1 LVPATP
7 DVDAPEKALQAA
19 SLVGA
24 KNDEAEAVNVSVP
37 LVNVSPDINGDGG
50 NLTPLLPM
58 NSPALARQAVKS
70 RLGPVLFGQATHALA
85 PVPEA

>member
-1 LVPATP
+1 
-7 DVDAPEKALQAA
+7 
-19 SLVGA
+19 
-24 KNDEAEAVNVSVP
+24 VNVSVP
-37 LVNVSPDINGDGG
+37 LVNVAPDMYGDGG

-70 RLGPVLFGQATHALA
+70 RLGRVLVGQATHALA